1 MTNINSGH
9 LLHFQQHGYVVLREY
24 LSAEQIN
31 RMLIEVQRFVEEV
44 IPQLAPEEAFYED
57 KTRHETLKQIH
68 RMCEHDSFFAEQM
81 TGTRFRPLA
90 EVLLQSEV
98 VEKNMQYFNKPPVIG
113 KPTPPHQDGYYF
125 MLEPNEALTMWLAM
139 DDVDEENG
147 CVRYIPGS
155 HLTGMRKHGKSG
167 TLGFSQGIQDYS
179 ESDLQAEQSI
189 HAAPGDLI
197 IHHSMTIHRANGNQ
211 SPVRQRR
218 AMGMVYYSAEA
229 SVASDRVKAYQQS
242 LVDELTSEGKI

>member
-1 MTNINSGH
+1 MTSITSGD
-9 LLHFQQHGYVVLREY
+9 LLHFQQQGYVVLREY
-24 LSAEQIN
+24 LSAGEANQ
-31 RMLIEVQRFVEEV
+31 MLLEVQRFVEKV

-57 KTRHETLKQIH
+57 KSRPETLKQIH
-68 RMCEHDSFFAEQM
+68 RMCEHDSFFSEQM
-81 TGTRFRPLA
+81 TGARFRPLA
-90 EVLLQSEV
+90 EALLQSEV
-98 VEKNMQYFNKPPVIG
+98 VEKNMQYFDKPPAIG

-125 MLEPNEALTMWLAM
+125 MLEPNEALTMWLAL

-155 HLTGMRKHGKSG
+155 HLTGMRAHGKSG

-179 ESDLQAEQSI
+179 ESDIQAEQPI

-211 SPVRQRR
+211 STIRHRR

-229 SVASDRVKAYQQS
+229 SVASDQVKAYQQS
-242 LVDELTSEGKI
+242 LVDELTAEGKI